1 LEKKDQAKEKYFLV
15 TILPLYCVLLIGMKY
30 IIAKASRKKTKK
42 MNAKQRLIEQYPYIM
57 KIVQLKAY
65 QYDLDY
71 DGILNFVLEKLCN
84 DDYKIIRSFR
94 GESKFTT
101 FLTIVVNH
109 MIFRYA
115 GKKRYLPEG
124 PIIISETP
132 LDFLIKQQQL
142 ECEELFLK
150 KLPELLDEL
159 DYKEKIVIKMKYF
172 KGLKISNI
180 ARILALTRY
189 EIEKKLDA
197 GLDFFKEKIKEICRN

>member
-1 LEKKDQAKEKYFLV
+1 
-15 TILPLYCVLLIGMKY
+15 
-30 IIAKASRKKTKK
+30 
-42 MNAKQRLIEQYPYIM
+42 MNAKQKLIEHYPYIM
-57 KIVQLKAY
+57 KIVQFKAN

-115 GKKRYLPEG
+115 GKKRYLPEV

-132 LDFLIKQQQL
+132 LDFLIKQQQM
-142 ECEELFLK
+142 ECEEYFLRS
-150 KLPELLDEL
+150 LPVLLDEL
-159 DYKEKIVIKMKYF
+159 DYKEKIIIKMKYF
-172 KGLKISNI
+172 KGLKISKI
-180 ARILALTRY
+180 SRILGLTRY
-189 EIEKKLDA
+189 EIQKKLDS
-197 GLDFFKEKIKEICRN
+197 GLDFFKKKIKEICKN

>member
-1 LEKKDQAKEKYFLV
+1 
-15 TILPLYCVLLIGMKY
+15 
-30 IIAKASRKKTKK
+30 
-42 MNAKQRLIEQYPYIM
+42 MNAKQKLVEHYPYIM
-57 KIVQLKAY
+57 KIVQFKAN

-115 GKKRYLPEG
+115 GKKRYLPEM
-124 PIIISETP
+124 PIILSETP

-142 ECEELFLK
+142 ECEELFLRN
-150 KLPELLDEL
+150 LPELLDEL
-159 DYKEKIVIKMKYF
+159 DYKEKIIIKMKYF
-172 KGLKISNI
+172 KGLKISQI
-180 ARILALTRY
+180 SRILGLTRY

-197 GLDFFKEKIKEICRN
+197 GLDFFKKKIKEICKK